1 MQPMP
6 IKIKFALAAW
16 FIASVSEAGIA
27 FALMHSQLLTTF
39 HSVVLLP
46 LLCVNPLVLLYCLMR
61 RRWAYGALVVLA
73 PLSLLWWPLGKG
85 PLSQLGGYSLLG
97 VAGIIALRFGAR
109 ALTRD
114 KTSEA
119 WITSD
124 TCGATFWLARK
135 PTIVL
140 GLREKL
146 MQLIAAVLL
155 GPALVGYVSGW
166 NRLPVLLCIG
176 GSILLVAL
184 SLVFARKRDS

>member
-1 MQPMP
+1 
-6 IKIKFALAAW
+6 
-16 FIASVSEAGIA
+16 
-27 FALMHSQLLTTF
+27 
-39 HSVVLLP
+39 
-46 LLCVNPLVLLYCLMR
+46 
-61 RRWAYGALVVLA
+61 
-73 PLSLLWWPLGKG
+73 
-85 PLSQLGGYSLLG
+85 LLG